1 MILRPDIFT
10 KFYFLYKHEMQG
22 VFGDGIF
29 QGRESGFCTISKWDR
44 GIQASVEG
52 IGHSFSYNCNND
64 QF

>member
-29 QGRESGFCTISKWDR
+29 QGRESGFCTISK
-44 GIQASVEG
+44 
-52 IGHSFSYNCNND
+52 
-64 QF
+64 